1 MCSETSKP
9 SSDAGFKPFR
19 YAAMLHARIARKN
32 TCAVNFCAQS
42 HHLQTLFTDKQ
53 EAFVLPC
60 PSLTERHRAPTRGP
74 ACTHVHAGWGGNSG
88 RQSVQLLAI
97 QHSHGQT
104 RFARCQVRL
113 LRGFNPSARSVAGE
127 FLNQP
132 RGHVSLPEACSIR
145 AVVALGEAVSQSTM
159 QQHAFAW
166 WCTPTQRAHRSQIP
180 APVQAPQRRPFSR
193 STTHSSTARPA
204 AQVLQFKRG
213 LQ

>member
-1 MCSETSKP
+1 M
-9 SSDAGFKPFR
+9 
-19 YAAMLHARIARKN
+19 
-32 TCAVNFCAQS
+32 
-42 HHLQTLFTDKQ
+42 HHLSDKQ
-53 EAFVLPC
+53 EAFVLPR

-113 LRGFNPSARSVAGE
+113 LRGFNPSARRVAGE

-145 AVVALGEAVSQSTM
+145 AAVALGKAVSQSTM

-166 WCTPTQRAHRSQIP
+166 WCSPTQRAHRSHVS
-180 APVQAPQRRPFSR
+180 APVQAPQRRPFSHP
-193 STTHSSTARPA
+193 TTHASTIRPT
-204 AQVLQFKRG
+204 AQILQFKRG
-213 LQ
+213 PQ

>member
-1 MCSETSKP
+1 M
-9 SSDAGFKPFR
+9 
-19 YAAMLHARIARKN
+19 
-32 TCAVNFCAQS
+32 
-42 HHLQTLFTDKQ
+42 HHLSDKQ

-74 ACTHVHAGWGGNSG
+74 ACTHVHVGWGGNSG
-88 RQSVQLLAI
+88 RQSVQLLVI

-104 RFARCQVRL
+104 RFARCQIRL
-113 LRGFNPSARSVAGE
+113 LRGFNSPARRMAAE
-127 FLNQP
+127 FQHQP

-145 AVVALGEAVSQSTM
+145 VAVALGEAVRQATM

-166 WCTPTQRAHRSQIP
+166 WCSSTQRAHRSHMPVP
-180 APVQAPQRRPFSR
+180 AQTPQRRPFSR
-193 STTHSSTARPA
+193 PATRASKVRPT

>member
-1 MCSETSKP
+1 MCSKTSKP

-19 YAAMLHARIARKN
+19 HAAMLHALIAQKN
-32 TCAVNFCAQS
+32 SYTSSRCAQT
-42 HHLQTLFTDKQ
+42 HRLQTLFTDKQ
-53 EAFVLPC
+53 KAFLLPR
-60 PSLTERHRAPTRGP
+60 PSLTERYRAPTRGP

-88 RQSVQLLAI
+88 RQSVQLPTI

-113 LRGFNPSARSVAGE
+113 LRGFSSPARRVAGE

-132 RGHVSLPEACSIR
+132 RGHVSLSETCSIR
-145 AVVALGEAVSQSTM
+145 VTVALGEAVSQSTM

-166 WCTPTQRAHRSQIP
+166 WCPPAQRMHRAHITVS
-180 APVQAPQRRPFSR
+180 APAPQRRPFSR
-193 STTHSSTARPA
+193 PATHASTKRPI
-204 AQVLQFKRG
+204 AQILQFKRG